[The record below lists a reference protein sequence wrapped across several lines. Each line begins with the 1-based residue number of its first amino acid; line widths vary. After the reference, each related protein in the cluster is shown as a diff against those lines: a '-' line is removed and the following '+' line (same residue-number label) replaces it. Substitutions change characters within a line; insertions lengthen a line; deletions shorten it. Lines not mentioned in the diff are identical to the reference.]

1 MEESRAVTEGQAQVY
16 AEKLGLVF
24 MECSAKTG
32 RNVKELFNEVG
43 MLSNILS
50 LVLKLSH

>member
-1 MEESRAVTEGQAQVY
+1 MEDSRAISEGQGKVY

-32 RNVKELFNEVG
+32 QNVKELFNEVG
-43 MLSNILS
+43 
-50 LVLKLSH
+50 K